1 MSLSRIRLRAA
12 CAGVL
17 AAASL
22 AAAAPAQADEADRCD
37 RKLERLEQRFRE
49 IEARRG
55 YDAATRWWN
64 EHGWPNYYER
74 CVAP

>member
-1 MSLSRIRLRAA
+1 MSLTRSLRVA
-12 CAGVL
+12 CAGML

-22 AAAAPAQADEADRCD
+22 ATAAPAQADQADPCD

-55 YDAATRWWN
+55 YDAAARWWN
-64 EHGWPNYYER
+64 EHGWPTYYER
-74 CVAP
+74 CLAP